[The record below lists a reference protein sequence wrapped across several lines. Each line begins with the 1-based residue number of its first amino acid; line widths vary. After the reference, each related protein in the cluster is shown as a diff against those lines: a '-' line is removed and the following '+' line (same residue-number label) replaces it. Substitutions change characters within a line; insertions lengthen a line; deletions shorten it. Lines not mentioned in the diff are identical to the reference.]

1 MEVFAQALTEFR
13 RLRTRM
19 RNTGHLRQIKRIT
32 TNEKKIQKKKKK
44 LLWVFQQTSHIKTF
58 KFLVFVKDLFKLIRA
73 GKSF

>member
-1 MEVFAQALTEFR
+1 MTSLRRVSVLIVTMEVFAQALTEFR

-44 LLWVFQQTSHIKTF
+44 TPLSLSTNESHQNF
-58 KFLVFVKDLFKLIRA
+58 
-73 GKSF
+73 